1 MGGVG
6 ECLVVRGVCDGRCS
20 LFVWCSAHQIAYT
33 AHVCLSVCL
42 SVHTD
47 GSDQGRP
54 SDGSAGEEEEG
65 EEPLPPPADMDPLDP
80 SLMPRP
86 LLCSTAD
93 STSAFSGVGEM
104 EAAAI
109 STGLPIVG
117 EGAESRQK
125 RNSEEVGQSSLV
137 APSGSSL
144 ITSQSVTTTGSVS
157 LYGDVGQL
165 EAAESDS
172 DKAQLEVVTKSLSS
186 IHELLGVSEPDVS
199 SVVSSSQGGGDVES
213 FLSRIA
219 SGTPMQPA
227 EEPVGSHTLED
238 TFVSEGLPTTTQE
251 GAEKLPT
258 LAKDDAARESGG
270 QDQGVSPDNQ
280 VKGSPPHQW
289 PDVGDMTPPSS
300 FASIASSSLS
310 SSTPPDSTA
319 PHPDW
324 DSGQA
329 PEFFTSH
336 QVGSERVPES
346 PLLGIS
352 QLVQEAVGSTAQQTT
367 GPEAVVESVLSELLP
382 PLPPQTQE
390 PTTSGSAHL
399 VSQPVGASEAPTIA
413 KPPPAKVLPVMKG
426 VKLGVVTKRKE
437 EEGPSG
443 LRKDEEGPSGLRK
456 EEEGPSGLRKEEE
469 ERPSGLRKE
478 EEGPSGLRME
488 EEERPSGLRK
498 EEEGPSGLRMEE
510 EEGPS
515 GLRMEEEG
523 QGGLRMEEE
532 GPSGLRKE
540 EEGPSGLRMEE
551 EGPSGSSVEEG
562 PSGSS
567 VEEGPGGS
575 LSEDRKTEE
584 AEEEETPHDS
594 SHQEQLVISR
604 EQEGVVMWTQLTT
617 DVRVPW

>member
-1 MGGVG
+1 MVG
-6 ECLVVRGVCDGRCS
+6 AHCLCRLQFTRS
-20 LFVWCSAHQIAYT
+20 HILHT
-33 AHVCLSVCL
+33 SVCL
-42 SVHTD
+42 SVHTG

-65 EEPLPPPADMDPLDP
+65 EEPLPPPVDMDPLDP

-104 EAAAI
+104 EAVTT

-117 EGAESRQK
+117 EGADTREERK
-125 RNSEEVGQSSLV
+125 SEEVGQSSLV

-144 ITSQSVTTTGSVS
+144 ISSQSVTTTGSVS

-165 EAAESDS
+165 EAAESGS
-172 DKAQLEVVTKSLSS
+172 DKAQVEMVTKSLSS
-186 IHELLGVSEPDVS
+186 IHELLGMSEPDVS

-258 LAKDDAARESGG
+258 LAKDDAASESGG
-270 QDQGVSPDNQ
+270 KDQGASPDTQ
-280 VKGSPPHQW
+280 VKGSPLDQW
-289 PDVGDMTPPSS
+289 PDVGDLAPASS
-300 FASIASSSLS
+300 SSSVASSSLS
-310 SSTPPDSTA
+310 SSTPPDPTA
-319 PHPDW
+319 PDPDW

-336 QVGSERVPES
+336 QVESERVPES

-367 GPEAVVESVLSELLP
+367 EPEAVVGSVLSEPLP
-382 PLPPQTQE
+382 PLPLQTQE

-413 KPPPAKVLPVMKG
+413 QPPPAKVLPMMKG
-426 VKLGVVTKRKE
+426 VKLGVVTKRRE
-437 EEGPSG
+437 EEGPGG
-443 LRKDEEGPSGLRK
+443 LRKE
-456 EEEGPSGLRKEEE
+456 EEEGPSGLRKEEGGA
-469 ERPSGLRKE
+469 SGLRKE
-478 EEGPSGLRME
+478 EEGPGGSRKE
-488 EEERPSGLRK
+488 EGEPGGLRK
-498 EEEGPSGLRMEE
+498 EEEGPGGSKKEEGSGGSSE
-510 EEGPS
+510 EEGP
-515 GLRMEEEG
+515 G
-523 QGGLRMEEE
+523 Q
-532 GPSGLRKE
+532 
-540 EEGPSGLRMEE
+540 
-551 EGPSGSSVEEG
+551 
-562 PSGSS
+562 
-567 VEEGPGGS
+567 S
-575 LSEDRKTEE
+575 LSEDRNTEE

-594 SHQEQLVISR
+594 SYQEQLVISR

-617 DVRVPW
+617 DVRVIMARTCSSLHYTSTAVECMYTLHLFSIR

>member
-42 SVHTD
+42 SVHTG

-54 SDGSAGEEEEG
+54 SDGSAGEEEG

-125 RNSEEVGQSSLV
+125 RKSEEVGQSSLV

-157 LYGDVGQL
+157 LYGDAGQL
-165 EAAESDS
+165 EATESDS
-172 DKAQLEVVTKSLSS
+172 EKAQLEVVTKSLSS

-270 QDQGVSPDNQ
+270 QDQGASPDNQ
-280 VKGSPPHQW
+280 VKGSPPYQW

-300 FASIASSSLS
+300 VASIASSSLS

-319 PHPDW
+319 PDPDW

-488 EEERPSGLRK
+488 EEE
-498 EEEGPSGLRMEE
+498 
-510 EEGPS
+510 GPS

-540 EEGPSGLRMEE
+540 EEGPSGLRME
-551 EGPSGSSVEEG
+551 EEG